1 MDKIIGSEIKIK
13 INVTDIDVCKF
24 SATQFEAKFY
34 TTNINTN
41 CYTIQKDQMTKID
54 DDTYICIV
62 DSSITGLGVLNMQLT
77 IYIPDDTCADGQR
90 TEILREVTDVKI
102 IE

>member
-34 TTNINTN
+34 TANINR
-41 CYTIQKDQMTKID
+41 YHIIQKEQMTKID

-90 TEILREVTDVKI
+90 TEILRETTDVKI